1 MNTRDSIHMP
11 QSTRLKRVIS
21 LPMLVLYGLGT
32 TIGAGIYAL
41 VGELAG
47 VSGYLAPAAFLV
59 ASILAGITALSFAEL
74 SSRYPWAAGAALYT
88 REGLGSERFSTLV
101 GLLVVSAGLVSSAAL
116 VNAFAGYLNHLIAP
130 WVELDRMTIVLLA
143 TLFLGLFALWG
154 ILQSIL
160 ITTAMTLL
168 GIAGLIII
176 IYVGHGALADLS
188 TEWPK
193 LIPSADFTSWGFVF
207 AGTLLAFYA
216 FIGFEDMVDV
226 AEEVKDVKRNLPL
239 AILIT
244 LGFTTVLY
252 MLIMTIAVLSMP
264 PEVFAQSS
272 APMAFLYQYHTGEDA
287 KLISIIGLF
296 AIIDGV
302 LIQMIMASRVLY
314 GLSSRGQLPALLSRV
329 HPKTQ
334 TPLYATGLTICSV
347 LILSLVGRLGSLA
360 ELTSII
366 MLIVFSLVN
375 LSLWRIKQRVP
386 NNEGHINLPPW
397 ISLTAFMLSST
408 FVTLEISKLFL
419 K

>member
-1 MNTRDSIHMP
+1 MP
-11 QSTRLKRVIS
+11 QPTPLKRAIS

-47 VSGYLAPAAFLV
+47 VSGYLAPAAFLM
-59 ASILAGITALSFAEL
+59 ASLLAGITALSFAEL

-88 REGLGSERFSTLV
+88 REGFGSERFSTLV

-116 VNAFAGYLNHLIAP
+116 VNAFAGYLMPL
-130 WVELDRMTIVLLA
+130 LDRLIHLDRLTIVILA
-143 TLFLGLFALWG
+143 TLMLGLFAAWG
-154 ILQSIL
+154 IMQSIL
-160 ITTAMTLL
+160 ITASMTLL
-168 GIAGLIII
+168 GIAGLIVI
-176 IYVGHGALADLS
+176 IYVGHGALANLS

-193 LIPSADFTSWGFVF
+193 LIPSSDFSSWGFIF

-216 FIGFEDMVDV
+216 FIGFEDMVVV

-239 AILIT
+239 AILLT
-244 LGFTTVLY
+244 LGITTLLY

-264 PEVFAQSS
+264 PAELAQSS
-272 APMAFLYQYHTGEDA
+272 APLAQLYQHHTGEDSS
-287 KLISIIGLF
+287 LISIIGLF

-302 LIQMIMASRVLY
+302 LVQMIMASRVLY
-314 GLSSRGQLPALLSRV
+314 GLSSRGQLPALLSLV
-329 HPKTQ
+329 NSKTQ
-334 TPLYATGLTICSV
+334 TPLYATGLTISGV
-347 LILSLVGRLGSLA
+347 LILAIVGRLSSLA

-375 LSLWRIKQRVP
+375 LSLWRIKQDQP
-386 NNEGHINLPPW
+386 HNDGNINLPSW
-397 ISLTAFMLSST
+397 ISLSAFLVSSA
-408 FVTLEISKLFL
+408 FVILEITKLFL

>member
-1 MNTRDSIHMP
+1 MSQPTP
-11 QSTRLKRVIS
+11 LKRAIS

-47 VSGYLAPAAFLV
+47 ISGYLAPMAFLI
-59 ASILAGITALSFAEL
+59 ASLLAGITALSFAEL
-74 SSRYPWAAGAALYT
+74 SSRFPWAAGAALYT
-88 REGLGSERFSTLV
+88 REGFGSERFSTLV

-116 VNAFAGYLNHLIAP
+116 VNAFAGYLNQLIDP
-130 WVELDRMTIVLLA
+130 WIELDRVTIVLLA
-143 TLFLGLFALWG
+143 TLFLGLFAAWG
-154 ILQSIL
+154 IMQSIL
-160 ITTAMTLL
+160 ITAAMTLL
-168 GIAGLIII
+168 GIAGLITI

-193 LIPSADFTSWGFVF
+193 LIPTADFTSWGFIF
-207 AGTLLAFYA
+207 AGSLLAFYA

-239 AILIT
+239 AILLT
-244 LGFTTVLY
+244 LGITTVFY

-264 PEVFAQSS
+264 PETLAQSS
-272 APMAFLYQYHTGEDA
+272 APMALLYQFHTGEDA
-287 KLISIIGLF
+287 KFISLIGLL
-296 AIIDGV
+296 AIVNGV

-334 TPLYATGLTICSV
+334 TPLFATAFSIGGV
-347 LILSLVGRLGSLA
+347 VILAIVGRLGSLA

-375 LSLWRIKQRVP
+375 LSLWRIKQRQP
-386 NNEGHINLPPW
+386 HNEGNINLPSW
-397 ISLTAFMLSST
+397 ISLLAFIASSA
-408 FVTLEISKLFL
+408 FVILEVTHFFFK
-419 K
+419 

>member
-1 MNTRDSIHMP
+1 MP
-11 QSTRLKRVIS
+11 QISPLKRAIS

-47 VSGYLAPAAFLV
+47 ISGYLAPAAFLV
-59 ASILAGITALSFAEL
+59 ASLLAGITALSFAEL

-88 REGLGSERFSTLV
+88 KEGLGSERFSTLI

-116 VNAFAGYLNHLIAP
+116 VNAFAGYLNQLIDP
-130 WVELDRMTIVLLA
+130 LIELDRGTIILLA
-143 TLFLGLFALWG
+143 TLILGVFAAWG
-154 ILQSIL
+154 IMQSIL
-160 ITTAMTLL
+160 ITATMTLL
-168 GIAGLIII
+168 GIAGLVMI
-176 IYVGHGALADLS
+176 IYVGHDVLADLA

-193 LIPSADFTSWGFVF
+193 LIPSFDFTSWGFVF

-216 FIGFEDMVDV
+216 FIGFEDMVVV

-239 AILIT
+239 AILLT
-244 LGFTTVLY
+244 LGITTLLY

-264 PEVFAQSS
+264 PEELAQSS
-272 APMAFLYQYHTGEDA
+272 APLARLYQYHTGGDST
-287 KLISIIGLF
+287 LISIIGLF

-302 LIQMIMASRVLY
+302 LVQMIMASRVLY

-329 HPKTQ
+329 NPKTQ
-334 TPLYATGLTICSV
+334 TPLYATGLTIVSV
-347 LILSLVGRLGSLA
+347 LILALVGRLGSLA

-375 LSLWRIKQRVP
+375 LSLWRIKQRLP
-386 NNEGHINLPPW
+386 HNEGHINLPSW
-397 ISLTAFMLSST
+397 ISLSAFIVSSS
-408 FVTLEISKLFL
+408 FVVLETTKFFF

>member
-1 MNTRDSIHMP
+1 MP
-11 QSTRLKRVIS
+11 QPTTLKRAIS

-47 VSGYLAPAAFLV
+47 VSGYLAPAAFLM
-59 ASILAGITALSFAEL
+59 ASLLAGITALSFAEL
-74 SSRYPWAAGAALYT
+74 SSRYPRAAGAALYT
-88 REGLGSERFSTLV
+88 REGFGSVGFSTLV
-101 GLLVVSAGLVSSAAL
+101 GLLVVSAGLVSAAAL
-116 VNAFAGYLNHLIAP
+116 VNAFAGYLNQLID
-130 WVELDRMTIVLLA
+130 LDRVTVVLL
-143 TLFLGLFALWG
+143 TTITLGLFAAWG
-154 ILQSIL
+154 IMQSIL
-160 ITTAMTLL
+160 ITAAMTLL
-168 GIAGLIII
+168 GIAGLVII

-193 LIPSADFTSWGFVF
+193 LIPTSDVTSWGFIF

-239 AILIT
+239 AILLT
-244 LGFTTVLY
+244 LGITTVFY

-264 PEVFAQSS
+264 PEELSQSS
-272 APMAFLYQYHTGEDA
+272 APLAYLYQHHTGEDST
-287 KLISIIGLF
+287 LIIFIGLF

-302 LIQMIMASRVLY
+302 LVQMIMASRVLY
-314 GLSSRGQLPALLSRV
+314 GLSSRGQLPILLSRV

-334 TPLYATGLTICSV
+334 TPLFATALSIGGV
-347 LILSLVGRLGSLA
+347 LILAIVGRLGSLA

-375 LSLWRIKQRVP
+375 LSLWRIKQRFP
-386 NNEGHINLPPW
+386 HNEGHINLPSW
-397 ISLTAFMLSST
+397 ISLTAFIISSG
-408 FVTLEISKLFL
+408 FVVLEITKFFF

>member
-1 MNTRDSIHMP
+1 MRQITP
-11 QSTRLKRVIS
+11 LKRAIS

-47 VSGYLAPAAFLV
+47 VSGYLAPMAFLM
-59 ASILAGITALSFAEL
+59 ASLLAGITALSFAEL
-74 SSRYPWAAGAALYT
+74 SSRYPRAAGAALYT
-88 REGLGSERFSTLV
+88 REGFGSERFSTLV

-116 VNAFAGYLNHLIAP
+116 VNAFAGYLNQLIDP
-130 WVELDRMTIVLLA
+130 WIELDRVTIVLMA
-143 TLFLGLFALWG
+143 TLFFGLFAMWG
-154 ILQSIL
+154 IVQSIL
-160 ITTAMTLL
+160 MTATMTLL
-168 GIAGLIII
+168 GIAGLIMV
-176 IYVGHGALADLS
+176 IYVGHDALADLS

-193 LIPSADFTSWGFVF
+193 LIPTADFTSWGFIF
-207 AGTLLAFYA
+207 AGSLLAFYA
-216 FIGFEDMVDV
+216 FIGFEDMVVV

-239 AILIT
+239 AILLT
-244 LGFTTVLY
+244 LGITTLIY

-264 PEVFAQSS
+264 PETLAQSA
-272 APMAFLYQYHTGEDA
+272 APLALLYQYHTGEDA
-287 KLISIIGLF
+287 KLISLIGLF

-314 GLSSRGQLPALLSRV
+314 GLSSRGQLPALLNRV

-334 TPLYATGLTICSV
+334 TPLYATGLVTTCV
-347 LILSLVGRLGSLA
+347 LILAIVGRLGSLA

-375 LSLWRIKQRVP
+375 LSLWRIKQRIP
-386 NNEGHINLPPW
+386 RNGGHISLPSW
-397 ISLTAFMLSST
+397 ISLAAFIVSSS
-408 FVTLEISKLFL
+408 FVVLEATKFFF

>member
-1 MNTRDSIHMP
+1 MP
-11 QSTRLKRVIS
+11 QISPLKRAIS

-47 VSGYLAPAAFLV
+47 ISGYLAPAAFLV
-59 ASILAGITALSFAEL
+59 ASLLAGITALSFAEL

-88 REGLGSERFSTLV
+88 KEGLGSERFSTLI

-116 VNAFAGYLNHLIAP
+116 VNAFAGYLNQLIDP
-130 WVELDRMTIVLLA
+130 LIELDRGTIILLA
-143 TLFLGLFALWG
+143 TLILGVFAAWG
-154 ILQSIL
+154 IMQSIL
-160 ITTAMTLL
+160 ITATMTLL
-168 GIAGLIII
+168 GIAGLVMI
-176 IYVGHGALADLS
+176 IYVGHDVLADLA

-193 LIPSADFTSWGFVF
+193 LIPSFDFTSWGFVF

-216 FIGFEDMVDV
+216 FIGFEDMVVV

-239 AILIT
+239 AILLT
-244 LGFTTVLY
+244 LGITTLLY

-264 PEVFAQSS
+264 PEELAQSS
-272 APMAFLYQYHTGEDA
+272 APLARLYQYHTGGDST
-287 KLISIIGLF
+287 LISIIGLF

-302 LIQMIMASRVLY
+302 LVQMIMASRVLY

-329 HPKTQ
+329 NPKTQ
-334 TPLYATGLTICSV
+334 TPLYATGLTIVSV
-347 LILSLVGRLGSLA
+347 LILALVGRLASLA

-375 LSLWRIKQRVP
+375 LSLWRIKQRLP
-386 NNEGHINLPPW
+386 HNEGHINLPSW
-397 ISLTAFMLSST
+397 ISLSAFIVSSS
-408 FVTLEISKLFL
+408 FVVLETTKFFF

>member
-1 MNTRDSIHMP
+1 MT
-11 QSTRLKRVIS
+11 QSSSLKRAIS

-47 VSGYLAPAAFLV
+47 VSGYLAPAAFLM
-59 ASILAGITALSFAEL
+59 ASLLGAITALSFAEL
-74 SSRYPWAAGAALYT
+74 SSRYPRAAGAALYT
-88 REGLGSERFSTLV
+88 REGFGSVGFSTLV
-101 GLLVVSAGLVSSAAL
+101 GLLVVSAGLVSAAAL
-116 VNAFAGYLNHLIAP
+116 VNAFAGYLNQLID
-130 WVELDRMTIVLLA
+130 LDRVTVVLLT
-143 TLFLGLFALWG
+143 TLTLGLFAAWG
-154 ILQSIL
+154 IMQSIL
-160 ITTAMTLL
+160 ITAAMTLL
-168 GIAGLIII
+168 GIAGLVII

-193 LIPSADFTSWGFVF
+193 LIPTSDVTSWGFVF

-239 AILIT
+239 AILLT
-244 LGFTTVLY
+244 LGITTVFY

-264 PEVFAQSS
+264 PEELSQSS
-272 APMAFLYQYHTGEDA
+272 APLAYLYQYHTGKDST
-287 KLISIIGLF
+287 LIIFIGLF

-302 LIQMIMASRVLY
+302 LVQIIMASRVLY

-334 TPLYATGLTICSV
+334 TPLFATALSIGGV
-347 LILSLVGRLGSLA
+347 LILAIVGRLGSLA

-375 LSLWRIKQRVP
+375 LSLWRIKQRMP
-386 NNEGHINLPPW
+386 HNEGHINLPSW
-397 ISLTAFMLSST
+397 ISLTAFIVSSS
-408 FVTLEISKLFL
+408 FVVLEVTKFFF